1 MRLWLKEWIS
11 VIAFLVAMILLGL
24 VLFVV
29 LGPMKVHDGSVT
41 AIATA
46 VIGVF
51 TFTLWLTARNQL
63 RHTREIERA
72 YLTCGGDYTR
82 DRQGQI
88 VVNNAGK
95 RLFQVHVG
103 NYGKTPAFVSSYD
116 VHFAKLDDLRP
127 EAFARPV
134 SPSRRHEDRLAPG
147 GHTKAI
153 IDIEIPG
160 NEDVVYGAFWY
171 QDIWK
176 KDHMFRF
183 LLRLG
188 PERTLSD
195 VTEVHEDYWD
205 WS

>member
-1 MRLWLKEWIS
+1 MRYRKLI
-11 VIAFLVAMILLGL
+11 VIAISALVVAVVIWRLESWLNEHHGL
-24 VLFVV
+24 VT
-29 LGPMKVHDGSVT
+29 G
-41 AIATA
+41 IATA
-46 VIGVF
+46 VIAL
-51 TFTLWLTARNQL
+51 FTLTLWWNSDNQL
-63 RHTREIERA
+63 QHTREIERA
-72 YLTCGGDYTR
+72 YLTAGGNYTR
-82 DRQGQI
+82 DKQGQI
-88 VVNNAGK
+88 VVTDTGK
-95 RLFQVHVG
+95 RSFQVHVG
-103 NYGKTPAFVSSYD
+103 NYGKTPAYVSHYD
-116 VHFAKLDDLRP
+116 VHFAKVDDLRP
-127 EAFARPV
+127 ETFARPV

-188 PERTLSD
+188 PERTWSN

-205 WS
+205 WD